1 MYLYDLDGTSF
12 REYNVEV
19 SSNIVTLGSGSFAST
34 DVGKRIVGNGGDV
47 ILTSTGGAYSTTG
60 GTAFTDSSTIAAGS
74 WSMFGLKS
82 AGDADGI
89 TMSGLTV
96 SVPLNLTNG
105 SYDSKFANLSSSAH
119 GSEDGIFL

>member
-1 MYLYDLDGTSF
+1 
-12 REYNVEV
+12 
-19 SSNIVTLGSGSFAST
+19 
-34 DVGKRIVGNGGDV
+34 
-47 ILTSTGGAYSTTG
+47 
-60 GTAFTDSSTIAAGS
+60 
-74 WSMFGLKS
+74 MFGLKS

-119 GSEDGIFL
+119 GSEDGIFFKPDGTRMYVIDTAGGGNNVWQYDLSTAWDISTASYNSVNKSC